1 MKMVGRT
8 HSGLQRM
15 RNEDALGF
23 DTTRAIAV
31 VADGMGGL
39 MAGAEASRI
48 AVDGVLEHL
57 NSSNTVD
64 AQQLADA
71 IALSHQSVVDVSA
84 AKEMTSQMGSTV
96 VIWSATKEQWCAA
109 WVGDSRLYQWHQ
121 ETLTQLSKDHSLAQR
136 MLDSGEVE
144 SGVDVEAHYG
154 HVLTQ
159 GLGLRQPLDPG
170 FCGGDLFAGKAGR
183 AGQRFL
189 LCSDGL
195 SDLVSEEYMAEVLAR
210 EDLEAA
216 AETLLGRAL
225 DMGGHDNI
233 SLILIEP

>member
-23 DTTRAIAV
+23 DSTSAIAV

-48 AVDGVLEHL
+48 AVDSVLEDL
-57 NSSNTVD
+57 NSANAVD
-64 AQQLADA
+64 AQRLTAA
-71 IALSHQSVVDVSA
+71 IARSHQTIVDVSA

-96 VIWSATKEQWCAA
+96 VIWSGTKERWCAA

-121 ETLTQLSKDHSLAQR
+121 GTLTQLTKDHSLAQR

-159 GLGLRQPLDPG
+159 GLGLRQPLEPG
-170 FCGGDLFAGKAGR
+170 FCGGEIFSGNAGR
-183 AGQRFL
+183 TGQRFL

-195 SDLVSEEYMAEVLAR
+195 SDLVSEEFMARVLAR
-210 EDLEAA
+210 EDLEVA
-216 AETLLGRAL
+216 AETLLGQAL

>member
-8 HSGLQRM
+8 HAGLQRM

-23 DTTRAIAV
+23 DSKRAIAV

-48 AVDGVLEHL
+48 AVDVALERL
-57 NSSNTVD
+57 SAANTVQ

-71 IALSHQSVVDVSA
+71 IALGHQTIVDVSA

-96 VIWSATKEQWCAA
+96 VIWSATKDRWCAA

-121 ETLTQLSKDHSLAQR
+121 GALAQLSKDHSLAQR

-170 FCGGDLFAGKAGR
+170 FCGGELGAYEAGGI
-183 AGQRFL
+183 GQRFL

-195 SDLVSEEYMAEVLAR
+195 SDLVSEDFMAQVLAR
-210 EDLEAA
+210 DDLESA
-216 AETLLGRAL
+216 AEKLLGRAL